1 MNDWFSVPAPSPD
14 EDCRN
19 QAAAHQNQLT
29 KPPGSLGRLE
39 AAAIALCAMQ
49 ATATPKVDDALIVI
63 FAGDHGIAQ
72 RGVSAFPQAVT
83 AEMVRNFARG
93 GAAISV
99 LAKMQGARFE
109 VINCGTVTAIE
120 PLEGVRDC
128 RVAAG
133 TRDFSSEAAMND
145 VQLRAAL
152 TIGRDVIERALK
164 AGKPDIFIAG
174 DMGIANTS
182 SAAAL
187 AALLL
192 DEDAGAMTGPGTGVS
207 GDALSAKRRII
218 ADAVMRYRD
227 ICNNK
232 FDMLRSVGGFE
243 IAAMTGAYIHA
254 AQRQIPVLVDGYIA
268 TAAALAAR
276 ALNPS
281 SAHWFIASHQSAEP
295 AHGRMLDALGLK
307 ALLQVD
313 MRLGEGSGAAVT
325 LPLLKSACALHSGMA
340 TFAIAGVS
348 GG

>member
-1 MNDWFSVPAPSPD
+1 MTDWFSVPAQAPD
-14 EDCRN
+14 EDFRT

-39 AAAIALCAMQ
+39 AAAIALAAMQ
-49 ATATPKVDDALIVI
+49 ATATPHIDDALIVI
-63 FAGDHGIAQ
+63 FAGDHGIAAQ
-72 RGVSAFPQAVT
+72 GVSAFPQAVT

-99 LAKMQGARFE
+99 LAKLYGARFE
-109 VINCGTVTAIE
+109 VVNCGTVTAIE

-128 RVAAG
+128 RIAAG
-133 TRDFSSEAAMND
+133 THDFSRGAAMSD
-145 VQLRAAL
+145 SQLRAAL
-152 TIGRDVIERALK
+152 NIGRDVIARATTSS
-164 AGKPDIFIAG
+164 KPDIFIAG

-192 DEDAGAMTGPGTGVS
+192 NEDAAALTGPGTGVS
-207 GDALSAKRRII
+207 GDALASKRRIV

-227 ICNNK
+227 ICTNS
-232 FDMLRSVGGFE
+232 FDALRSVGGFE
-243 IAAMTGAYIHA
+243 IAAITGAYIHA
-254 AQRQIPVLVDGYIA
+254 AQLRIPVLIDGYIA

-281 SAHWFIASHQSAEP
+281 CAQWFIASHQSAEP

-307 ALLQVD
+307 ALLQLD
-313 MRLGEGSGAAVT
+313 MRLGEGSGAAVA
-325 LPLLKSACALHSGMA
+325 LPLLKSACALHTGMA
-340 TFAIAGVS
+340 TFASAGVS